1 MYHSNV
7 TAQLRE
13 APRLQLAFQMLQG
26 RMRMHVNASAG
37 IVSHMHGGWVL
48 VDEYSFPSAGV
59 A

>member
-13 APRLQLAFQMLQG
+13 APRPFQMLQG